1 MTKPYYL
8 MPDDENYVSKTEL
21 KQEVLELK
29 DFAGQLV
36 KLSKSQRAKLTASDE
51 LQDAF
56 KLADKI
62 SNKPD
67 ALRRHLQFMAKLLR
81 DEALD
86 TLKLEYQKIT
96 SPGQEND
103 AAMQKVETW
112 REALLANG
120 DDAIN
125 ELLAVAPSLER
136 QKLRQ
141 LVRQANK
148 ELAKEKPGKSH
159 KELFQYVKSGI
170 AQ

>member
-8 MPDDENYVSKTEL
+8 MPDDENYISKTDLKKEQREL
-21 KQEVLELK
+21 QV
-29 DFAGQLV
+29 FATDLC
-36 KLSKSQRAKLTASDE
+36 KLSKSQRQKLTASEE

-62 SNKPD
+62 ASKPD

-86 TLKLEYQKIT
+86 TLKLEYQKLT

-103 AAMQKVETW
+103 ALMHKLETT
-112 REALLANG
+112 RTDLLENG

-125 ELLAVAPSLER
+125 SLLESAPTLER

-141 LVRQANK
+141 LVRQAKK
-148 ELAKEKPGKSH
+148 EVASEKPGKNY
-159 KELFQYVKSGI
+159 KELFQYIKNGLSS
-170 AQ
+170 